1 MRNAEQEAK
10 RTVTNVTDKLSKRM
24 RGSFML
30 GSLITLGRMSN
41 KSDARH
47 AIHHV
52 LHQATQEKTK

>member
-10 RTVTNVTDKLSKRM
+10 SSVIKLTDLTKRM
-24 RGSFML
+24 TRGQFML